1 MRKKYIPLLLLLSSY
16 NLYNGQS
23 NSTTD
28 YTLNTNDGGR
38 NIPNILPATPE
49 SFKFSQY
56 GNIPVGLF
64 TGAPNINVPLSQFTS
79 GDIQIPISINY
90 SSNGINVDEMNGAV
104 GLGWT
109 FISGGVITRT
119 IRDKA
124 DEKSGYAS
132 GDVPLLEGSSAEMT
146 EYLKFCE
153 ADDFDSERD
162 LYTANFGGNSVKF
175 LISKSGNIVMI
186 DQKDYQIKKNDG
198 GNLFSI
204 ILDNGIRYNFN
215 AVENVIN
222 RTLNVGGHQIPTQ
235 YPQAWYLT
243 SVVDTKG
250 NTVTIE
256 YNDVSYIN
264 VISQSQSMTYTTGTQ
279 LKYGG
284 MVNTGTTAN
293 AYSCPMENYVILPEL
308 GLIADSQQTVFGKQ
322 VKKIYDSN
330 NNLITFTYSP
340 QSEDYPK
347 LNNIKKTHGDTV
359 IDDVSFSYLST
370 TTSRLFLT
378 VVHDNKNN
386 SSHQFS
392 YYNPESFPKRLSF
405 SRDMWG
411 YYNGKNNGSLVPQL
425 FESDDPYAPQY
436 NGADQSIN
444 STVGLYGLL
453 KSVTYPTGGNT
464 LLNYENHKRKGTI
477 KVPGQKTDV
486 GISTYNTTNSGS
498 TSTEEII
505 ITPQKTDRIRIGVAD
520 YLYEMGTCANSPTL
534 GTLKQRAEIQVQDV
548 TTGGYLSLAL
558 WDQASHMYIPQ
569 GTSYSIKVGNSAFL
583 DVNGTKGRPV
593 KIILTARFACSEA
606 YATAQ
611 YYTSDDSSFE
621 GDILLGGY
629 RIASTVDSAS
639 DGVPVTRKYNYV
651 KDNGEYSINVVSE
664 PIFKEGRTVGS
675 TCNVLSQAQPIF
687 LNYTAIT
694 SSNIGRL
701 NSLSPNIF
709 YATVEEQIEGKG
721 KIVHHFGT
729 VEDYLGSPIRG
740 SWIMTSPATNAGWN
754 NGKELL
760 TVYKDQNNTILKI
773 IENNFIEDPARTFY
787 LGAISRRKIFEPVL
801 SNDTWNNFEN
811 LDATYYKNISRFTY
825 LQSQKSTDYFNGVP
839 MKTETEYFYNNP
851 LHHQQTSQKTTN
863 TDLSTQTTTYAYS
876 HEKGNQKLIDA
887 NMVGIPLETTTTQT
901 LGSTTKTL
909 SHVETIYPTSIPTT
923 QAGSLLLPLSVK
935 SYDLLTPTSS
945 TTEVTYD
952 QYDSKGNLQ
961 QYTTKDGVS
970 VAIIWGYNQTQ
981 PIAKV
986 EGATYAQVSSL
997 ASAIITASNTDA
1009 SAAANNDE
1017 LALLTALDTFR
1028 NNSVLSGYQIST
1040 YTYDPLIGV
1049 RSITPPSGIREYYI
1063 YDSANR
1069 LEKVVDINGN
1079 ILKEYKYN
1087 YKQ

>member
-1 MRKKYIPLLLLLSSY
+1 MKKKYIPLLLLLLSY
-16 NLYNGQS
+16 HLYNGQS

-28 YTLNTNDGGR
+28 YTLNTNDAGR
-38 NIPNILPATPE
+38 NIPKILPATPE

-64 TGAPNINVPLSQFTS
+64 TGSPNINVPLSQFTS
-79 GDIQIPISINY
+79 GDIQIPISLNY
-90 SSNGINVDEMNGAV
+90 SSNGINVDEMNGSV

-124 DEKSGYAS
+124 DEKSGYGS
-132 GDVPLLEGSSAEMT
+132 GDVPLLEGSSSEMT

-153 ADDFDSERD
+153 VDDFDSERD
-162 LYTANFGGNSVKF
+162 LYTANFAGNNVKF
-175 LISKSGNIVMI
+175 LISKSGNIIMI
-186 DQKDYQIKKNDG
+186 DQKDYQIKKNDA

-215 AVENVIN
+215 EIENVIN
-222 RTLNVGGHQIPTQ
+222 KTLNVGGHQIPTQ

-250 NTVTIE
+250 NTVNLE
-256 YNDVSYIN
+256 YNDVTYTN
-264 VISQSQSMTYTTGTQ
+264 VISQSQSMAYTTGTQ
-279 LKYGG
+279 WKYGAS
-284 MVNTGTTAN
+284 NTGAN
-293 AYSCPMENYVILPEL
+293 GGTYCPMENYVILPEL

-322 VKKIYDSN
+322 IKKIYDSN
-330 NNLITFTYSP
+330 YNSITFTYSP

-347 LNNIKKTHGDTV
+347 LTNIKKVHGDNV
-359 IDDVSFSYLST
+359 IEDISFNYLST

-378 VVHDNKNN
+378 EVHDNKNN
-386 SSHQFS
+386 SSHKFS

-411 YYNGKNNGSLVPQL
+411 HYNGKNNSSLVPQL
-425 FESDDPYAPQY
+425 FESDNTYAPQY
-436 NGADQSIN
+436 SGADQSVN
-444 STVGLYGLL
+444 SSVGYYGLL
-453 KSVTYPTGGNT
+453 KTVTYPTGGNT

-477 KVPGQKTDV
+477 KIPGQKTDV

-498 TSTEEII
+498 TSTKEII
-505 ITPQKTDRIRIGVAD
+505 ITPQKTADVRVGVAS

-534 GTLKQRAEIQVQDV
+534 ETLKQRAEIQVQDV
-548 TTGGYLSLAL
+548 TTGSYLPLAL
-558 WDQASHMYIPQ
+558 WDQASHIYIPQ

-583 DVNGTKGRPV
+583 DVSGTKGRPL
-593 KIILTARFACSEA
+593 KIILTARFACSDA

-611 YYTSDDSSFE
+611 YYTSDDSFIE

-629 RIASTVDSAS
+629 RIASTVDSTG

-651 KDNGEYSINVVSE
+651 KDNGLYSINVVSE
-664 PIFKEGRTVGS
+664 PIFKESRTVGS
-675 TCNVLSQAQPIF
+675 TCNVLAQAQPIF
-687 LNYTAIT
+687 LNYTSIT

-701 NSLSPNIF
+701 NSFSPNIF
-709 YATVEEQIEGKG
+709 YDTVEEEIEGKG
-721 KIVHHFGT
+721 KIIHHFGS
-729 VEDYLGSPIRG
+729 VQDYLGSPIRG

-760 TVYKDQNNTILKI
+760 TVYKDQNNTILKTV
-773 IENNFIEDPARTFY
+773 ENNFVEDASRTFY

-839 MKTETEYFYNNP
+839 VKTETEYFYNNP
-851 LHHQQTSQKTTN
+851 LHHQLTSQKVTDP
-863 TDLSTQTTTYAYS
+863 DLSIETTSYAYA
-876 HEKGNQKLIDA
+876 HEKSNQKLINA
-887 NMVGIPLETTTTQT
+887 NIVGVPLETTKI
-901 LGSTTKTL
+901 LKESASASDVIVLKEETKYDDA
-909 SHVETIYPTSIPTT
+909 SHLFPTSVIS
-923 QAGSLLLPLSVK
+923 QN
-935 SYDLLTPTSS
+935 LLTPATL
-945 TTEVTYD
+945 TTEITYD

-961 QYTTKDGVS
+961 QYTTKDGVP
-970 VAIIWGYNQTQ
+970 VAIVWGYNQAK

-1009 SAAANNDE
+1009 SAATNNDE
-1017 LALLTALDTFR
+1017 TALLAALDTFR
-1028 NNSVLSGYQIST
+1028 KNTALSGYQVST

-1049 RSITPPSGIREYYI
+1049 RSITPPSGIRELYQ

-1069 LEKVVDINGN
+1069 LEKIIDINGK
-1079 ILKEYKYN
+1079 IIKEYKYN
-1087 YKQ
+1087 FKN